1 MYRWGMRCGS
11 RILFFIAVG
20 VLIVGIANAAQLL
33 SSDKLIVALM
43 ALLRAIKATAMPLFG
58 AIVTYHLD
66 NWASDRER
74 AGNSAGHS
82 SQ

>member
-1 MYRWGMRCGS
+1 MYRWAMRCGS

-20 VLIVGIANAAQLL
+20 ILIVGIANAAQLL
-33 SSDKLIVALM
+33 WGDQLTTALM

-66 NWASDRER
+66 KWAADRER
-74 AGNSAGHS
+74 GNAAQNSN
-82 SQ
+82 

>member
-1 MYRWGMRCGS
+1 MYHWGMRCGS

-20 VLIVGIANAAQLL
+20 VLIVGVVNAAQLL
-33 SSDKLIVALM
+33 SGDKLTMALM

-66 NWASDRER
+66 KWAADRER
-74 AGNSAGHS
+74 GGSSAQNSN
-82 SQ
+82 

>member
-20 VLIVGIANAAQLL
+20 VLIVGAANAAQLL
-33 SSDKLIVALM
+33 WGDKSIVALM

-58 AIVTYHLD
+58 AIVTCHLD
-66 NWASDRER
+66 KWAADRER
-74 AGNSAGHS
+74 NPAQGLN
-82 SQ
+82 

>member
-1 MYRWGMRCGS
+1 MYRWAMRCGS

-20 VLIVGIANAAQLL
+20 ILIVGIANASQLL
-33 SSDKLIVALM
+33 WGDRLPTALM

-66 NWASDRER
+66 KWAADRER
-74 AGNSAGHS
+74 GENS
-82 SQ
+82 

>member
-20 VLIVGIANAAQLL
+20 VLIVGAANSAQLL
-33 SSDKLIVALM
+33 WGDKSIVALM
-43 ALLRAIKATAMPLFG
+43 ALLRAVKAAAMPLFG

-66 NWASDRER
+66 KWAADRER
-74 AGNSAGHS
+74 NTAQG
-82 SQ
+82 

>member
-1 MYRWGMRCGS
+1 MYRWAMRCGS

-20 VLIVGIANAAQLL
+20 ILIVGIANAVQLL
-33 SSDKLIVALM
+33 WGDQLITALM

-66 NWASDRER
+66 KWAADRER
-74 AGNSAGHS
+74 GNAAQNSN
-82 SQ
+82 